1 MAGVFKSLDRSDVRI
16 TPFRA
21 HKLWSDVIVNNL
33 SGSVYTIYK
42 ADYNPISNHL
52 DSNPLRDV
60 FDQGNPHYEYAEPTS
75 SNGKFQRI
83 IHRSIDHLYYRDF
96 LTNNKASFGS
106 GNINRQTRFLED
118 KATVISM
125 PQSKFGEAILPGSVK
140 IVVDYAISDP
150 TTPGNVLTGT
160 YNIVDDSYGNLIV
173 SGTYYGAGDGNSG
186 IYVLTTSGSVTK
198 SVAGEW
204 PLEDLYKYVDIG
216 ATSFTSSFNKGTW
229 CMESNYNNVSIG
241 YLKSSTYPASE
252 DMLGAVMTF
261 TGSLSSSITIKP
273 NVSTDYAQ
281 KYNFENGDFSISMM
295 VRPTSYATHPSGSIL
310 ISKQGPV
317 DQLRV
322 DQNGNIYSQTIPNKS
337 PYRLSLKPTNNIL
350 LFEKDGGNNNV
361 FQLTSNVPL
370 DIDNLY
376 HVAITKSGSVVTMN
390 VSDRSIDYLY
400 GHDTEIGTIT
410 LDEKDCSNLSNIY
423 IGNSYKGDQGFDGV
437 IDNVKI
443 YRQALTYSDL
453 ANLHATQGVGNTYM
467 GNVFYNH
474 GMIVLTA
481 IPTRFFDITS
491 VECRGTHTI
500 YENEI
505 SCTIN
510 PGDFQMS
517 NNPSLQRYDSVRGDY
532 VFQSYVSS
540 SDFKPYVTTVGL
552 YDDRGNLLVVGKL
565 SQPIQT
571 PNNTDTTFIVR
582 YDK

>member
-1 MAGVFKSLDRSDVRI
+1 M
-16 TPFRA
+16 
-21 HKLWSDVIVNNL
+21 
-33 SGSVYTIYK
+33 
-42 ADYNPISNHL
+42 
-52 DSNPLRDV
+52 
-60 FDQGNPHYEYAEPTS
+60 
-75 SNGKFQRI
+75 
-83 IHRSIDHLYYRDF
+83 
-96 LTNNKASFGS
+96 
-106 GNINRQTRFLED
+106 
-118 KATVISM
+118 
-125 PQSKFGEAILPGSVK
+125 
-140 IVVDYAISDP
+140 
-150 TTPGNVLTGT
+150 
-160 YNIVDDSYGNLIV
+160 
-173 SGTYYGAGDGNSG
+173 
-186 IYVLTTSGSVTK
+186 
-198 SVAGEW
+198 AGEW

-229 CMESNYNNVSIG
+229 CMESNYNNVSVI
-241 YLKSSTYPASE
+241 YLTSSTYPASK
-252 DMLGAVMTF
+252 DMLGAVMFF
-261 TGSLSSSITIKP
+261 TSSLSSSIEIKP

-295 VRPTSYATHPSGSIL
+295 VGPTSYATHNSGSIL

-317 DQLRV
+317 NELRV
-322 DQNGNIYSQTIPNKS
+322 DGNGNTYSQTIPNKS
-337 PYRLSLKPTNNIL
+337 PYRLSLKQGNNIL

-361 FQLTSNVPL
+361 FQLTSDVPL

-376 HVAITKSGSVVTMN
+376 HVAISKSGTAVTMS
-390 VSDRSIDYLY
+390 VSDGLTFNSSVS
-400 GHDTEIGTIT
+400 GTIA
-410 LDEKDCSNLSNIY
+410 LEERDCTNLSNIY

-443 YRQALTYSDL
+443 YRQALTINDIQ
-453 ANLHATQGVGNTYM
+453 NLYVTQGVGNLHM

-491 VECRGTHTI
+491 VESRGTHTI

-505 SCTIN
+505 SCTVN

-517 NNPSLQRYDSVRGDY
+517 NNPSLQRYDAIRGDY

-552 YDDRGNLLVVGKL
+552 YDDSGNLLVVGKL

>member
-1 MAGVFKSLDRSDVRI
+1 MAGVFKSLDKSDVRI
-16 TPFRA
+16 TPFRT
-21 HKLWSDVIVNNL
+21 HKLWSDTIVNNL
-33 SGSVYTIYK
+33 SGSIYTIYK
-42 ADYNPISNHL
+42 ANYNPISNHP

-60 FDQGNPHYEYAEPTS
+60 FDQGNPYYEYAEPTS
-75 SNGKFQRI
+75 SNGKFQRV

-118 KATVISM
+118 QALVISM

-140 IVVDYAISDP
+140 VVMESIVSDP
-150 TTPGNVLTGT
+150 SSPGDPIISSYSL
-160 YNIVDDSYGNLIV
+160 VDDSYGNLIV
-173 SGTYYGAGDGNSG
+173 SGTYYGPVGYGVSTIGSG
-186 IYVLTTSGSVTK
+186 IVTK
-198 SVAGEW
+198 AVAGEW
-204 PLEDLYKYVDIG
+204 PLEDLYKYADIE

-241 YLKSSTYPASE
+241 YLTSSTYPSSS

-261 TGSLSSSITIKP
+261 TSSLSSSIVIKP
-273 NVSTDYAQ
+273 NISTDYAE

-295 VRPTSYATHPSGSIL
+295 VRPTSQPKHPSGSIL
-310 ISKQGPV
+310 LSKQGPV
-317 DQLRV
+317 EQLRV
-322 DQNGNIYSQTIPNKS
+322 DENGNIHSQTIPNKS
-337 PYRLSLKPTNNIL
+337 PYRLSLVNQTSYGITPDFFV
-350 LFEKDGGNNNV
+350 LFEKDDGSASK
-361 FQLTSNVPL
+361 FQVSSSVYIIP
-370 DIDNLY
+370 DRLY
-376 HVAITKSGSVVTMN
+376 HVAVRKSGSI
-390 VSDRSIDYLY
+390 VSLFVS
-400 GHDTEIGTIT
+400 GDTFVSRVNKSIT

-423 IGNSYKGDQGFDGV
+423 IGNSYNRDQGFDGV

-443 YRQALTYSDL
+443 YRQALSDDDIT
-453 ANLHATQGVGNTYM
+453 NLYVTQGVGNTYM

-474 GMIVLTA
+474 GMITLTA
-481 IPTRFFDITS
+481 IPTRFANITS
-491 VECRGTHTI
+491 VESRGTHTI
-500 YENEI
+500 YENEV
-505 SCTIN
+505 SCTVN

-517 NNPSLQRYDSVRGDY
+517 NNPSLQRYDAIRGDY

-552 YDDRGNLLVVGKL
+552 YDDSGNLLVVGKL

>member
-1 MAGVFKSLDRSDVRI
+1 MAGIFKSLDKSDVRI
-16 TPFRA
+16 TPFRT

-42 ADYNPISNHL
+42 ADYNPIPSHL
-52 DSNPLRDV
+52 DINPLRDV

-118 KATVISM
+118 QALVISM
-125 PQSKFGEAILPGSVK
+125 PQSKFGEAILPGSVN
-140 IVVDYAISDP
+140 IVMDYAISNP
-150 TTPGNVLTGT
+150 TGIPSNVLTGT
-160 YNIVDDSYGNLIV
+160 YNLIDDSCGNLIV
-173 SGTYYGAGDGNSG
+173 SGTYYGPVSGSINSATG
-186 IYVLTTSGSVTK
+186 STGSVTK

-229 CMESNYNNVSIG
+229 CMESNYNNVSVG
-241 YLKSSTYPASE
+241 YITSSTFPNDI

-261 TGSLSSSITIKP
+261 NKTLSSSIEIKP

-295 VRPTSYATHPSGSIL
+295 VKPTSYATHNSGSIL
-310 ISKQGPV
+310 LTKQGPV
-317 DQLRV
+317 EQLRV
-322 DQNGNIYSQTIPNKS
+322 DENGNVYSQIIPNKS
-337 PYRLSLKPTNNIL
+337 PYRLSLMKTTNTL
-350 LFEKDGGNNNV
+350 LFEKDGGNNNK
-361 FQLTSNVPL
+361 FQLYSGINL
-370 DIDNLY
+370 DIDILY
-376 HVAITKSGSVVTMN
+376 HAAIVKSGSVVTMT
-390 VSDRSIDYLY
+390 VSNNIQTIITSESIA
-400 GHDTEIGTIT
+400 

-423 IGNSYKGDQGFDGV
+423 IGNSYKRDQGFDGI

-443 YRQALTYSDL
+443 YRQALSTNDVV
-453 ANLHATQGVGNTYM
+453 NLYVTQGVGNTYM

-481 IPTRFFDITS
+481 IPTRFADITS
-491 VECRGTHTI
+491 VESRGTHTI
-500 YENEI
+500 YENEV
-505 SCTIN
+505 SCTVN

-517 NNPSLQRYDSVRGDY
+517 NNPSLQRYDAIRGDY

-552 YDDRGNLLVVGKL
+552 YDDSGNLLVVGKL